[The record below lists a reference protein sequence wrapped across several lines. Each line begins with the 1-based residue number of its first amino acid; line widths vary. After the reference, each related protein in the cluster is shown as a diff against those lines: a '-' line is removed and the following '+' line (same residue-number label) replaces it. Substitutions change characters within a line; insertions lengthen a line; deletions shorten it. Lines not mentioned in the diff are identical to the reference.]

1 MSCSTGAENCAGLN
15 RAVHRALIPAFA
27 KEASRGHG
35 QNNIP
40 QFPRNVSRSGGIVIA
55 NQHMYNHFRR

>member
-1 MSCSTGAENCAGLN
+1 LSCSIGVENYAGLN

-35 QNNIP
+35 QNNIA
-40 QFPRNVSRSGGIVIA
+40 QSPRNISRSGGIVIA